1 VNSRKMGPLSH
12 DETHEQ
18 ARRKR
23 RVQRRIAAL
32 AANLSPILIVVL
44 VLAAW
49 QLLVPWAQIPQLIL
63 PTPFQI
69 LATMYQQYPLL
80 ISDMWVTIFEVLY
93 GFVLAAVVGVPLALA
108 IFYSPIVGKSIYPIL
123 VALQTVPKVALAPI
137 LVLWFGFGLM
147 PKVAISFLIA
157 VFPIVISTVVGL
169 ASLDQEMVY
178 LVRSM
183 GANELQTFLKVR
195 LPAALPSIFGGFKV
209 AIGLA
214 VVGAVIGE
222 YIAAERGLGYRQLA
236 ANLQFDSAL
245 NFASLICI
253 ALCGILTF
261 GMVQLLEYAFVRRRP
276 GNA

>member
-1 VNSRKMGPLSH
+1 MGPLSH

-44 VLAAW
+44 ALAAW

>member
-1 VNSRKMGPLSH
+1 
-12 DETHEQ
+12 
-18 ARRKR
+18 
-23 RVQRRIAAL
+23 
-32 AANLSPILIVVL
+32 
-44 VLAAW
+44 
-49 QLLVPWAQIPQLIL
+49 
-63 PTPFQI
+63 
-69 LATMYQQYPLL
+69 
-80 ISDMWVTIFEVLY
+80 
-93 GFVLAAVVGVPLALA
+93 
-108 IFYSPIVGKSIYPIL
+108 
-123 VALQTVPKVALAPI
+123 LQTVPKVALAPI